1 MALADLPS
9 GMSPGGSPGVASV
22 SSSTF
27 SSPNQA
33 SAPQASIPSSNWVVL
48 KFGGSSVS
56 SASNWKNIAGV
67 LRDRLAEGLRPLIV
81 HSALSGITDRL
92 EQLLSVAI
100 GNEWQPVMD
109 QIEQRHRDLARDLGV
124 IPSPDLEEQFK
135 RLRQIA
141 AGVALV
147 GEVSE
152 RLHARVLAQGEL
164 MATRLGAAFLASQG
178 LDVQWVDARTV
189 LKAEMRPHASM
200 RATYLSATCAYEP
213 DHDLQQRWSSSG
225 TVWISQGFIASDEKG
240 ETVLLGRGGSDTS
253 GSYFAA
259 KLQARRLE
267 IWTDVPGMFSAN
279 PRAVPSA
286 RLLRSLE
293 YDEAQE
299 IASSGAKV
307 LHPRCIM
314 PVKQYG
320 IPLYV
325 FATQTPKLEGT
336 VITTHGGNVAAQVK
350 AVTMKKNITLVTMET
365 VGMWHSVGFLADAF
379 RVFKNHGLSIDLVST
394 SETSVTVSLDPAANS
409 MDKATMEALVL
420 DLGRLCRV
428 ELIGPCA
435 AVSLVGRNIRAIL
448 HRLGQ
453 ALELFEE
460 QKIYLVTQAAN
471 DLNITFV
478 IDEDQGDR
486 LVARLHESAIR
497 KMTAD
502 RVLGPT
508 WEELYSPVGK
518 TRGTEGQW
526 WHQRREQLLAL
537 GAEHGAAFVYDR
549 DTLKARARALKALPG
564 IDAVLY
570 ALKANWHP
578 EIVRLFEAQGLG
590 FECVSRQEVE
600 HVLKLLPKLDRS
612 RILFTPNF
620 APRAEY
626 EWALQQDIRL
636 TLDNLHPLKAWPELF
651 RGREVFVRIDTG
663 YGRGHHDKVRTAGV
677 HSKFGVPMF
686 ELDELEAL
694 VRSCGVKI
702 IGLHAHTGSG
712 VFSVDNW
719 ASVGNTLA
727 MLARRFEDVR
737 IVDLGGGLGV
747 PERLGQPGVVLTD
760 FASALEALKAA
771 YPRLTFWIEPGRY
784 LVAEA
789 GVLLA
794 QVTQLKG
801 KGEVHYVGV
810 ATGMNSLIR
819 PALYGAHHE
828 ILNLSRLEEL
838 PTEVVN
844 VVGPIC
850 ESGDVLGAE
859 RLLPPTQEGDVLLIA
874 TAGAYGRA
882 MSSCYNLREPAQEFL
897 V

>member
-1 MALADLPS
+1 MTMAASTPAA
-9 GMSPGGSPGVASV
+9 SP
-22 SSSTF
+22 
-27 SSPNQA
+27 
-33 SAPQASIPSSNWVVL
+33 WVVL
-48 KFGGSSVS
+48 KFGGTSVS
-56 SASNWKNIAGV
+56 SVANWKNIAAV
-67 LRDRLAEGLRPLIV
+67 VRDRLAEGLRPVIV

-92 EQLLSVAI
+92 EQLLAI
-100 GNEWQPVMD
+100 ALDTHNTLGDEAQAVMN

-124 IPSPDLEEQFK
+124 TPSPDLEEQFK

-141 AGVALV
+141 AGIALV

-152 RLHARVLAQGEL
+152 RLRARVMAQGEL
-164 MATRLGAAFLASQG
+164 MATRLGAAFLAAQG
-178 LDVQWVDARTV
+178 LDVQWIDARTV
-189 LKAEMRPHASM
+189 LKAEQRRNANLRSS
-200 RATYLSATCAYEP
+200 YLSATCNYEP
-213 DHDLQQRWSSSG
+213 DQELQQRWASQAA
-225 TVWISQGFIASDEKG
+225 VFISQGFIASDEQG
-240 ETVLLGRGGSDTS
+240 DTVLLGRGGSDTS

-259 KLQARRLE
+259 KLLARRLE

-279 PRAVPSA
+279 PRSVPTA
-286 RLLRSLE
+286 RLLRALE

-314 PVKQYG
+314 PVKHYG

-325 FATQTPKLEGT
+325 YATQTPKLEGT

-350 AVTMKKNITLVTMET
+350 AVTIKKNITLVSMET

-379 RVFKNHGLSIDLVST
+379 QVFKDHGLSIDLVST
-394 SETSVTVSLDPAANS
+394 SETSVTVSLDPAANTL
-409 MDKATMEALVL
+409 DKATVDALVV
-420 DLGRLCRV
+420 DLQRLCRV

-448 HRLGQ
+448 HRLGD

-478 IDEDQGDR
+478 IDEAQGDR
-486 LVARLHESAIR
+486 LVSRLHDIAIQ

-508 WEELYSPVGK
+508 WEELYGPK
-518 TRGTEGQW
+518 DKAAIDLTQW
-526 WHQRREQLLAL
+526 WHGRRNDLIAL
-537 GAEHGAAFVYDR
+537 GREHGAAFVYDR
-549 DTLKARARALKALPG
+549 ATLTAKAKALRALPG
-564 IDAVLY
+564 IEGVFY

-578 EIVRLFEAQGLG
+578 EIIKLFAEQGLG
-590 FECVSRQEVE
+590 FECVSRFEVE
-600 HVLKLLPKLDRS
+600 HVLKTVPSLSKQK
-612 RILFTPNF
+612 ILFTPNF
-620 APRAEY
+620 APKAEY
-626 EWALQQDIRL
+626 EWGLQQGIWV

-651 RGREVFVRIDTG
+651 KGRDVFIRIDTG

-677 HSKFGVPMF
+677 HSKFGVPLF
-686 ELDELEAL
+686 EMDELERL
-694 VRSCGVKI
+694 VKAAGAKV

-719 ASVGNTLA
+719 KSVGDTLTA
-727 MLARRFEDVR
+727 LTQRFKDVR

-747 PERLGQPGVVLTD
+747 PERLGQQGVVLSEFGETL
-760 FASALEALKAA
+760 AGLKAA
-771 YPRLTFWIEPGRY
+771 HPKLTLWIEPGRY

-828 ILNLSRLEEL
+828 IVNLTRLDDL
-838 PTEVVN
+838 ATEVVN

-850 ESGDVLGAE
+850 ESGDTLGTD
-859 RLLPPTQEGDVLLIA
+859 RLLPPTQEGDVLLLA

-882 MSSCYNLREPAQEFL
+882 MSSTYNLREPAAEFL
-897 V
+897 I

>member
-1 MALADLPS
+1 MTMADSTPAT
-9 GMSPGGSPGVASV
+9 SP
-22 SSSTF
+22 
-27 SSPNQA
+27 
-33 SAPQASIPSSNWVVL
+33 WVVL

-56 SASNWKNIAGV
+56 SVDNWKNIAAV
-67 LRDRLAEGLRPLIV
+67 LHDRIAQGLRPVVV
-81 HSALSGITDRL
+81 HSALSGITDLL
-92 EQLLSVAI
+92 EQLLARAH
-100 GNEWQPVMD
+100 EDAWQPVMD
-109 QIEQRHRDLARDLGV
+109 QIEQRHRDLARELGV
-124 IPSPDLEEQFK
+124 QPSELLEEQFR

-141 AGVALV
+141 AGIALV

-152 RLHARVLAQGEL
+152 RLRARVMAQGEL
-164 MATRLGAAFLASQG
+164 MSTQLGAAFLASQG
-178 LDVQWVDARTV
+178 LKVEWVDARKV
-189 LKAEMRPHASM
+189 LKAEQRRNATTRASW
-200 RATYLSATCAYEP
+200 LSATCNFQP
-213 DHDLQQRWSSSG
+213 DRELQQRWSTDG
-225 TVWISQGFIASDEKG
+225 MVWITQGFIASDERG
-240 ETVLLGRGGSDTS
+240 DTVLLGRGGSDTS
-253 GSYFAA
+253 ASYFAG

-267 IWTDVPGMFSAN
+267 IWSDVPGMFSAN
-279 PRAVPSA
+279 PRSVPTA
-286 RLLRSLE
+286 RLLRALE

-325 FATQTPKLEGT
+325 YATQTPKLEGT
-336 VITTHGGNVAAQVK
+336 VITTHGGNIAAQVK
-350 AVTMKKNITLVTMET
+350 AVTIKKNITLVSMET

-379 RVFKNHGLSIDLVST
+379 AVFKNHGLSIDLVST
-394 SETSVTVSLDPAANS
+394 SETSVTVSLDPAANTL
-409 MDKATMEALVL
+409 DKATLEALVL
-420 DLGRLCRV
+420 DLSRLCRV
-428 ELIGPCA
+428 EVIGPCA

-448 HRLGQ
+448 HRLGD

-478 IDEDQGDR
+478 IDEAQGDR
-486 LVARLHESAIR
+486 LVSRLHDIAIQ

-508 WEELYSPVGK
+508 WEELYGPKDKAASELK
-518 TRGTEGQW
+518 QW
-526 WHQRREQLLAL
+526 WHDRRADLIAL
-537 GAEHGAAFVYDR
+537 GREHGAAFVYDR
-549 DTLKARARALKALPG
+549 ATLIAKAKALRELPG
-564 IDAVLY
+564 IEGVFY

-578 EIVRLFEAQGLG
+578 EIIKVFAELGLG
-590 FECVSRQEVE
+590 FECVSRFEVE
-600 HVLKLLPKLDRS
+600 HVLKTVPTLDKQK
-612 RILFTPNF
+612 ILFTPNF

-626 EWALQQDIRL
+626 EWGVQQGIWM

-651 RGREVFVRIDTG
+651 KGRDIFIRIDTG
-663 YGRGHHDKVRTAGV
+663 YGRGHHEKVRTAGV
-677 HSKFGVPMF
+677 HSKFGVPLF
-686 ELDELEAL
+686 EMDELERL
-694 VRSCGVKI
+694 VNAAGARVV
-702 IGLHAHTGSG
+702 GLHAHTGSG
-712 VFSVDNW
+712 VFTVDNW
-719 ASVGNTLA
+719 KLVGDTLTA
-727 MLARRFEDVR
+727 LTNRFKDVR

-747 PERLGQPGVVLTD
+747 PERLGQQGVVLSEFGETL
-760 FASALEALKAA
+760 AALKAA
-771 YPRLTFWIEPGRY
+771 HPSLTLWIEPGRY

-828 ILNLSRLEEL
+828 IVNLTRLDEL

-850 ESGDVLGAE
+850 ESGDTLGTD
-859 RLLPPTQEGDVLLIA
+859 RLLPPTQEGDILLLA

-882 MSSCYNLREPAQEFL
+882 MSSTYNMRQPAIE
-897 V
+897 VVI

>member
-1 MALADLPS
+1 MTMADSTPAA
-9 GMSPGGSPGVASV
+9 SP
-22 SSSTF
+22 
-27 SSPNQA
+27 
-33 SAPQASIPSSNWVVL
+33 WVVL
-48 KFGGSSVS
+48 KFGGTSVS
-56 SASNWKNIAGV
+56 SVANWKNIAAV
-67 LRDRLAEGLRPLIV
+67 VRDRLAEGLRPVIV

-92 EQLLSVAI
+92 EQLLALSLDTQS
-100 GNEWQPVMD
+100 NEAQAVMN

-124 IPSPDLEEQFK
+124 TPSQDLEEQFK

-141 AGVALV
+141 AGIALV

-152 RLHARVLAQGEL
+152 RLRARVMAQGEL

-178 LDVQWVDARTV
+178 LDTQWVDARTV
-189 LKAEMRPHASM
+189 LKAQALRNANVRSS
-200 RATYLSATCAYEP
+200 YLSATCNYEP
-213 DHDLQQRWSSSG
+213 DLDLQRRWSSQG
-225 TVWISQGFIASDEKG
+225 TVWITQGFIASDDHG
-240 ETVLLGRGGSDTS
+240 DTVLLGRGGSDTS

-259 KLQARRLE
+259 KLRARRLE

-279 PRAVPSA
+279 PRSVPTA
-286 RLLRSLE
+286 RLLRALE

-325 FATQTPKLEGT
+325 YATQTPKLEGT

-350 AVTMKKNITLVTMET
+350 AVTIKKNITLVSMET

-379 RVFKNHGLSIDLVST
+379 QVFKQHGLSVDLVST
-394 SETSVTVSLDPAANS
+394 SETSVTVSLDPAANTL
-409 MDKATMEALVL
+409 DKPTLDALVL
-420 DLGRLCRV
+420 DLGKLCRV
-428 ELIGPCA
+428 EVIGPCA

-448 HRLGQ
+448 HRLGD

-478 IDEDQGDR
+478 IDEAQGDR
-486 LVARLHESAIR
+486 LVSRLHDIAIQ

-508 WEELYSPVGK
+508 WEELYGPK
-518 TRGTEGQW
+518 DKAANDLRQW
-526 WHQRREQLLAL
+526 WHERRADLVSL
-537 GAEHGAAFVYDR
+537 GREHGAAFVYDR
-549 DTLKARARALKALPG
+549 ATLTKKARALRELPG
-564 IDAVLY
+564 IEGVFY

-578 EIVRLFEAQGLG
+578 EIIELFHAEGLG
-590 FECVSRQEVE
+590 FECVSRGEVE
-600 HVLKLLPKLDRS
+600 HVVKTVPSIDKHK
-612 RILFTPNF
+612 ILYTPNF
-620 APRAEY
+620 APREEY
-626 EWALQQDIRL
+626 EWGLGQGIWV

-651 RGREVFVRIDTG
+651 KNREVFIRIDTG

-677 HSKFGVPMF
+677 HSKFGVPLF
-686 ELDELEAL
+686 EMDELERL
-694 VRSCGVKI
+694 VKAAGAKV

-719 ASVGNTLA
+719 KTVGDTLTA
-727 MLARRFEDVR
+727 LTQRFKDVR
-737 IVDLGGGLGV
+737 FVDVGGGLGV
-747 PERLGQPGVVLTD
+747 PERLGQPGV
-760 FASALEALKAA
+760 ALSEFGEILAGLHAAHPKLAL
-771 YPRLTFWIEPGRY
+771 WIEPGRY

-828 ILNLSRLEEL
+828 IVNLSRLDDL
-838 PTEVVN
+838 PTEIVN
-844 VVGPIC
+844 IVGPIC
-850 ESGDVLGAE
+850 ESGDQLGTD

-882 MSSCYNLREPAQEFL
+882 MSSTYNLRDPAPEFL
-897 V
+897 I

>member
-1 MALADLPS
+1 MTTAD
-9 GMSPGGSPGVASV
+9 
-22 SSSTF
+22 STTG
-27 SSPNQA
+27 SSP
-33 SAPQASIPSSNWVVL
+33 WVVL
-48 KFGGSSVS
+48 KFGGTSVS
-56 SASNWKNIAGV
+56 SVMNWKNIVQV
-67 LRDRLAEGLRPLIV
+67 LRDRLAEGLRPVVI

-92 EQLLSVAI
+92 EQLLALAHH
-100 GNEWQPVMD
+100 GDWQPVMN

-124 IPSPDLEEQFK
+124 APGPDLEEQFK

-141 AGVALV
+141 AGIALV
-147 GEVSE
+147 GEVSD
-152 RLHARVLAQGEL
+152 RLRARVMAQGEL
-164 MATRLGAAFLASQG
+164 MATRLGAAFLGAQG

-189 LKAEMRPHASM
+189 LKADSRRNPNARTS
-200 RATYLSATCAYEP
+200 YLSATCSYEP
-213 DHDLQQRWSSSG
+213 DLALQQRWTSPG
-225 TVWISQGFIASDEKG
+225 TVWISQGFIASDEAG
-240 ETVLLGRGGSDTS
+240 DTVLLGRGGSDTS

-259 KLQARRLE
+259 KLRARRLE

-279 PRAVPSA
+279 PRAVPTA
-286 RLLRSLE
+286 RLLRALE

-325 FATQTPKLEGT
+325 YATQTPKLEGT
-336 VITTHGGNVAAQVK
+336 VITTHGGTVAAQVK
-350 AVTMKKNITLVTMET
+350 AVTIKKNITLVSMET

-379 RVFKNHGLSIDLVST
+379 QVFKQHGMSIDLVST
-394 SETSVTVSLDPAANS
+394 SETSVTVSLDPAANAL
-409 MDKATMEALVL
+409 DKHALDAL
-420 DLGRLCRV
+420 IADLSKLCRV
-428 ELIGPCA
+428 QIIGPCA

-448 HRLGQ
+448 HRLGE

-478 IDEDQGDR
+478 IDEEQGDR
-486 LVARLHESAIR
+486 LVSRLHEIAIR

-508 WEELYSPVGK
+508 WEELY
-518 TRGTEGQW
+518 GTGDAVTYDTPQW
-526 WHQRREQLLAL
+526 WQVRRKDLLGL
-537 GAEHGAAFVYDR
+537 GQEHGAAFVYDR
-549 DTLKARARALKALPG
+549 ATLQAKAQALRALPG
-564 IDAVLY
+564 IDGVFY
-570 ALKANWHP
+570 ALKANWHS
-578 EIVRLFEAQGLG
+578 EIIKLFHEQGLG
-590 FECVSRQEVE
+590 FECVSRFEVE
-600 HVLKLLPKLDRS
+600 HVLKTVPGIDRAK
-612 RILFTPNF
+612 IIFTPNF

-626 EWALQQDIRL
+626 EWGLQQNIRF
-636 TLDNLHPLKAWPELF
+636 TLDNLHPLQHWGELF
-651 RGREVFVRIDTG
+651 AGKEVFVRIDTG

-677 HSKFGVPMF
+677 HSKFGVPLF
-686 ELDELEAL
+686 EMEELERLIDA
-694 VRSCGVKI
+694 VGAKVV
-702 IGLHAHTGSG
+702 GLHAHTGSG

-719 ASVGNTLA
+719 ASVGETLVS
-727 MLARRFEDVR
+727 LKQRFKDVQ

-747 PERLGQPGVVLTD
+747 PERPGQQGVVLPEFGATL
-760 FASALEALKAA
+760 AALKAA
-771 YPRLTFWIEPGRY
+771 NPQLQIWIEPGRY

-828 ILNLSRLEEL
+828 IINLTRIDDLA
-838 PTEVVN
+838 TEVVN

-850 ESGDVLGAE
+850 ESGDQLGVD
-859 RLLPPTQEGDVLLIA
+859 RLLPPTEEGDVLLIA

-882 MSSCYNLREPAQEFL
+882 MSSRYNLREPAIEVVL
-897 V
+897 

>member
-1 MALADLPS
+1 MTMAETSATA
-9 GMSPGGSPGVASV
+9 SP
-22 SSSTF
+22 
-27 SSPNQA
+27 
-33 SAPQASIPSSNWVVL
+33 WVVL
-48 KFGGSSVS
+48 KFGGTSVS
-56 SASNWKNIAGV
+56 SVANWKSVAAV
-67 LRDRLAEGLRPLIV
+67 LRDRLAEGLKPVVV

-92 EQLLSVAI
+92 EQLLTLAL
-100 GNEWQPVMD
+100 GNEWQPVME

-124 IPSPDLEEQFK
+124 IPSPELEEQFK

-141 AGVALV
+141 AGIALV

-152 RLHARVLAQGEL
+152 RLRARVMAQGEL
-164 MATRLGAAFLASQG
+164 MATRLGAAFLTSQG

-189 LKAEMRPHASM
+189 LKAEQRRNATSRAS
-200 RATYLSATCAYEP
+200 YLSATCGYAP
-213 DHDLQQRWSSSG
+213 DRSLQERWSTPG
-225 TVWISQGFIASDEKG
+225 TVWITQGFIASDESG
-240 ETVLLGRGGSDTS
+240 DTVLLGRGGSDTS
-253 GSYFAA
+253 GSYFAG
-259 KLQARRLE
+259 KLEARRLE

-279 PRAVPSA
+279 PRAVPTA
-286 RLLRSLE
+286 RLLRALE

-314 PVKQYG
+314 PVKQYA

-325 FATQTPKLEGT
+325 YATQTPKLEGT
-336 VITTHGGNVAAQVK
+336 VITAHGGSAAAQVK
-350 AVTMKKNITLVTMET
+350 AVTIKKNITLVSMET

-379 RVFKNHGLSIDLVST
+379 QVFKDHGLSVDLVST
-394 SETSVTVSLDPAANS
+394 SETSVTVSLDPAANTL
-409 MDKATMEALVL
+409 DKATLDALML
-420 DLGRLCRV
+420 DLGKLCRV
-428 ELIGPCA
+428 EAIGPCA

-448 HRLGQ
+448 HRLGD

-478 IDEDQGDR
+478 IDEEQGDR
-486 LVARLHESAIR
+486 LVTRLHEIAIR

-508 WEELYSPVGK
+508 WEELYGAGSKGAISA
-518 TRGTEGQW
+518 RQW
-526 WHQRREQLLAL
+526 WHDRRNELIAI
-537 GAEHGAAFVYDR
+537 GREHGAAFVYDR
-549 DTLKARARALKALPG
+549 ETLRAKAQSLKALSG
-564 IDAVLY
+564 VDSVFY

-578 EIVRLFEAQGLG
+578 EILRLFHEQGLG
-590 FECVSRQEVE
+590 FECVSQGEVE
-600 HVLKLLPKLDRS
+600 HVLRTLPGIDR
-612 RILFTPNF
+612 RKILFTPNF

-626 EWALQQDIRL
+626 EWALAQDVWV
-636 TLDNLHPLKAWPELF
+636 TLDNLHPLQAWPSIF
-651 RGREVFVRIDTG
+651 AGREVFVRIDTG

-677 HSKFGVPMF
+677 HSKFGVPLF
-686 ELDELEAL
+686 EMDELERL
-694 VRSCGVKI
+694 VKAAGARIV
-702 IGLHAHTGSG
+702 GLHAHTGSG

-719 ASVGNTLA
+719 KSVGETLTS
-727 MLARRFEDVR
+727 LTQRFREVR
-737 IVDLGGGLGV
+737 YIDLGGGLGV
-747 PERLGQPGVVLTD
+747 PERLGQQGVLLPEFGATL
-760 FASALEALKAA
+760 SAIKTAHPKLSL
-771 YPRLTFWIEPGRY
+771 WIEPGRY

-828 ILNLSRLEEL
+828 ILNLDRIDDLA
-838 PTEVVN
+838 TEVVN

-850 ESGDVLGAE
+850 ETGDQLGVD
-859 RLLPPTQEGDVLLIA
+859 RLLPPTQEGDVLLLA
-874 TAGAYGRA
+874 TAGAYGRS
-882 MSSCYNLREPAQEFL
+882 MSSQYNLRDPAREF
-897 V
+897 VI

>member
-1 MALADLPS
+1 MTVVNPAAGVTP
-9 GMSPGGSPGVASV
+9 GQSPVQSR
-22 SSSTF
+22 
-27 SSPNQA
+27 
-33 SAPQASIPSSNWVVL
+33 WVVL
-48 KFGGSSVS
+48 KFGGTSVS
-56 SASNWKNIAGV
+56 SVENWKRIAQAI
-67 LRDRLAEGLRPLIV
+67 RERLADGLRPVIV

-92 EQLLSVAI
+92 EQLLTLALGSDW
-100 GNEWQPVMD
+100 EPVMN

-124 IPSPDLEEQFK
+124 VPPQDLEEQFN

-141 AGVALV
+141 SGIALV

-152 RLHARVLAQGEL
+152 RVRARVMAQGEL
-164 MATRLGAAFLASQG
+164 MSTRLGAAFLASQG
-178 LDVQWVDARTV
+178 LDAHWVDARTV
-189 LKAEMRPHASM
+189 MKSEPRRNASM
-200 RATYLSATCAYEP
+200 RATYLSATCAFEP
-213 DHDLQQRWSSSG
+213 DLELQEKWSTPG
-225 TVWISQGFIASDEKG
+225 AVWITQGFIASDESG
-240 ETVLLGRGGSDTS
+240 DTVLLGRGGSDTS
-253 GSYFAA
+253 AA
-259 KLQARRLE
+259 YLASKLQARRLE

-279 PRAVPSA
+279 PRSVPRA
-286 RLLRSLE
+286 RLLRALE

-325 FATQTPKLEGT
+325 FATQTPEMDGT
-336 VITTHGGNVAAQVK
+336 VITTHGGNLAAQVK
-350 AVTMKKNITLVTMET
+350 AVTIKKNITLVSMET
-365 VGMWHSVGFLADAF
+365 VGMWQSVGFLADAF
-379 RVFKNHGLSIDLVST
+379 AVFKDHGFSIDLVST

-409 MDKATMEALVL
+409 LDKASLELLTE
-420 DLGRLCRV
+420 DLSKLCRV
-428 ELIGPCA
+428 QIFGPCA

-448 HRLGQ
+448 HRLGD

-478 IDEDQGDR
+478 IDEAQGDR
-486 LVARLHESAIR
+486 LVSSLHEIAIR

-508 WEELYSPVGK
+508 WEELYGHDKSLDTSK
-518 TRGTEGQW
+518 LW
-526 WHQRREQLLAL
+526 WHQRREDLLAL
-537 GAEHGAAFVYDR
+537 ASEHGAAFVYDR
-549 DTLKARARALKALPG
+549 ETLKARAQALKALPG
-564 IDAVLY
+564 IEEVLY

-578 EIVRLFEAQGLG
+578 DILKMFHAEGLG
-590 FECVSRQEVE
+590 FECVSRGEVE
-600 HVLKLLPKLDRS
+600 HVMRTLPDVDRK

-620 APRAEY
+620 TPREEY
-626 EWALQQDIRL
+626 AWALEQDIWV

-651 RGREVFVRIDTG
+651 KGRDVFVRIDTG

-677 HSKFGVPMF
+677 HSKFGVPLF
-686 ELDELEAL
+686 ELDELERL
-694 VRSCGVKI
+694 VSEAGARVV
-702 IGLHAHTGSG
+702 GLHAHTGSG

-719 ASVGNTLA
+719 TSVGETLTA
-727 MLARRFEDVR
+727 LTTRFKDVTT
-737 IVDLGGGLGV
+737 VDLGGGLGV
-747 PERLGQPGVVLTD
+747 PERLGQSGVELAE
-760 FASALEALKAA
+760 FAAALAALKASH
-771 YPRLTFWIEPGRY
+771 PKLNFWIEPGRY

-801 KGEVHYVGV
+801 KGEVKYVGV

-828 ILNLSRLEEL
+828 ILNLTRIDEL
-838 PTEVVN
+838 ATDVVN

-850 ESGDVLGAE
+850 ETGDLLGVG
-859 RLLPPTQEGDVLLIA
+859 RLLPPSQEGDVLLIA
-874 TAGAYGRA
+874 NAGAYGRA
-882 MSSCYNLREPAQEFL
+882 MSSTYNLREPAKEF
-897 V
+897 VI

>member
-1 MALADLPS
+1 MTMADSTPAA
-9 GMSPGGSPGVASV
+9 SP
-22 SSSTF
+22 
-27 SSPNQA
+27 
-33 SAPQASIPSSNWVVL
+33 WVVL
-48 KFGGSSVS
+48 KFGGTSVS
-56 SASNWKNIAGV
+56 SVANWKNIAAV
-67 LRDRLAEGLRPLIV
+67 VRDRLAEGLRPVIV

-92 EQLLSVAI
+92 EQLLALSLDTQS
-100 GNEWQPVMD
+100 NEAQAVMN

-124 IPSPDLEEQFK
+124 TPSQDLEEQFK

-141 AGVALV
+141 AGIALV

-152 RLHARVLAQGEL
+152 RLRARVMAQGEL
-164 MATRLGAAFLASQG
+164 MATRLGAAFLASQD
-178 LDVQWVDARTV
+178 LDTQWVDARTV
-189 LKAEMRPHASM
+189 LKAEQRRNANMRSS
-200 RATYLSATCAYEP
+200 YLSATCNFEP
-213 DHDLQQRWSSSG
+213 DLELQRRWSSQG
-225 TVWISQGFIASDEKG
+225 TVHITQGFIASDEHG
-240 ETVLLGRGGSDTS
+240 DTVLLGRGGSDTS

-259 KLQARRLE
+259 KLRARRLE

-279 PRAVPSA
+279 PRSVPTA
-286 RLLRSLE
+286 RLLRALE

-325 FATQTPKLEGT
+325 YATQTPKLEGT

-350 AVTMKKNITLVTMET
+350 AVTIKKNITLVSMET

-379 RVFKNHGLSIDLVST
+379 QVFKEHGLSVDLVST
-394 SETSVTVSLDPAANS
+394 SETSVTVSLDPAANTL
-409 MDKATMEALVL
+409 DKPTLDALVV
-420 DLGRLCRV
+420 DLGKLCRV
-428 ELIGPCA
+428 EVIGPCA

-448 HRLGQ
+448 HRLGE

-478 IDEDQGDR
+478 IDEAQGDR
-486 LVARLHESAIR
+486 LVSRLHDIAIQ

-508 WEELYSPVGK
+508 WEELYGPK
-518 TRGTEGQW
+518 DKAANDLKQW
-526 WHQRREQLLAL
+526 WHERRAELVSL
-537 GAEHGAAFVYDR
+537 GREHGAAFVYDR
-549 DTLKARARALKALPG
+549 ATLAKKAKALRALPG
-564 IDAVLY
+564 IEGVFY

-578 EIVRLFEAQGLG
+578 DIIKLFHAEGLG
-590 FECVSRQEVE
+590 FECVSRGEVE
-600 HVLKLLPKLDRS
+600 HVMKTVPSIDKHK
-612 RILFTPNF
+612 ILFTPNF
-620 APRAEY
+620 APREEY
-626 EWALQQDIRL
+626 EWGLEQGIYV

-651 RGREVFVRIDTG
+651 KHREVFIRIDTG

-677 HSKFGVPMF
+677 HSKFGVPLF
-686 ELDELEAL
+686 EMDELERL
-694 VRSCGVKI
+694 VTAAGAKV

-719 ASVGNTLA
+719 KAVGDTLTA
-727 MLARRFEDVR
+727 LTQRFRDVR
-737 IVDLGGGLGV
+737 IVDVGGGLGV
-747 PERLGQPGVVLTD
+747 PERLGQPGV
-760 FASALEALKAA
+760 ALSEFGEILAGLKAA
-771 YPRLTFWIEPGRY
+771 HPKLALWIEPGRY

-828 ILNLSRLEEL
+828 IVNLSRLDDL
-838 PTEVVN
+838 PTEIVN
-844 VVGPIC
+844 IVGPIC
-850 ESGDVLGAE
+850 ESGDQLGTD

-882 MSSCYNLREPAQEFL
+882 MSSRYNLRDPAPEF
-897 V
+897 VI

>member
-1 MALADLPS
+1 MNMADPTPA
-9 GMSPGGSPGVASV
+9 GASP
-22 SSSTF
+22 
-27 SSPNQA
+27 
-33 SAPQASIPSSNWVVL
+33 WVVL
-48 KFGGSSVS
+48 KFGGTSVS
-56 SASNWKNIAGV
+56 SVANWKNIAGV
-67 LRDRLAEGLRPLIV
+67 LRDRLADGLRPVVV

-92 EQLLSVAI
+92 EQLLNLAL
-100 GNEWQPVMD
+100 GNQWQPVME

-124 IPSPDLEEQFK
+124 IPSPELEEQFK

-141 AGVALV
+141 AGIALV

-152 RLHARVLAQGEL
+152 RLRARVLAQGEL
-164 MATRLGAAFLASQG
+164 MATRLGAAFLTSQG
-178 LDVQWVDARTV
+178 LDVQWVDARAV
-189 LKAEMRPHASM
+189 IKAEQRRNASM
-200 RATYLSATCAYEP
+200 RASYLSATCAYDP
-213 DHDLQQRWSSSG
+213 DPELQQRWSTPG
-225 TVWISQGFIASDEKG
+225 TVWISQGFIASDENG
-240 ETVLLGRGGSDTS
+240 DTVLLGRGGSDTS

-279 PRAVPSA
+279 PRSVSTA
-286 RLLRSLE
+286 RLLRALE

-325 FATQTPKLEGT
+325 YATQTPRLEGT
-336 VITTHGGNVAAQVK
+336 VITTHGGNVTAQVK
-350 AVTMKKNITLVTMET
+350 AVTIKKNITLISMET
-365 VGMWHSVGFLADAF
+365 VGMWHSVGFLADSFA
-379 RVFKNHGLSIDLVST
+379 VFKQHGLSVDLVST

-409 MDKATMEALVL
+409 LDKSALDALVA
-420 DLGRLCRV
+420 DLGKLCRV
-428 ELIGPCA
+428 EVIGPCA

-448 HRLGQ
+448 HRLGE

-478 IDEDQGDR
+478 IDEEHGDR
-486 LVARLHESAIR
+486 LVARLHEIAIR

-508 WEELYSPVGK
+508 WEELYGGADKVAVAA
-518 TRGTEGQW
+518 RQW
-526 WHQRREQLLAL
+526 WQDRRKELLAL
-537 GAEHGAAFVYDR
+537 GSEHGAAFVYDR
-549 DTLKARARALKALPG
+549 ETLKARAQSLKALPG
-564 IDAVLY
+564 IDAVFY
-570 ALKANWHP
+570 AMKANWHP
-578 EIVRLFEAQGLG
+578 QILQVFESQGLG
-590 FECVSRQEVE
+590 FECVSRGEVE
-600 HVLKLLPKLDRS
+600 HVLATFKGIDRK

-626 EWALQQDIRL
+626 AWAVEQGIWV
-636 TLDNLHPLKAWPELF
+636 TLDNLHPIKKWPELF
-651 RGREVFVRIDTG
+651 KGRELFVRIDTG
-663 YGRGHHDKVRTAGV
+663 HGRGHHDKVRTAGV
-677 HSKFGVPMF
+677 HSKFGVPLF
-686 ELDELEAL
+686 EVEELERL
-694 VRSCGVKI
+694 VKAAGAKVV
-702 IGLHAHTGSG
+702 GLHAHTGSG

-719 ASVGNTLA
+719 QSVGDTLTA
-727 MLARRFEDVR
+727 LTKRFSDVR
-737 IVDLGGGLGV
+737 TVDLGGGLGV
-747 PERLGQPGVVLTD
+747 PERLGQQGVVLPEFGTII
-760 FASALEALKAA
+760 AAIKAA
-771 YPRLTFWIEPGRY
+771 HPQLALWIEPGRY

-828 ILNLSRLEEL
+828 ILNLTRLED
-838 PTEVVN
+838 PSTEVVN

-850 ESGDVLGAE
+850 ESGDLLGVD
-859 RLLPPTQEGDVLLIA
+859 RLLPPSEEGDVLLIA
-874 TAGAYGRA
+874 TAGAYSRA
-882 MSSCYNLREPAQEFL
+882 MSSRYNLRDPAPEFL
-897 V
+897 I

>member
-1 MALADLPS
+1 MTMADSTPAA
-9 GMSPGGSPGVASV
+9 SP
-22 SSSTF
+22 
-27 SSPNQA
+27 
-33 SAPQASIPSSNWVVL
+33 WVVL
-48 KFGGSSVS
+48 KFGGTSVS
-56 SASNWKNIAGV
+56 SVANWKNIAAV
-67 LRDRLAEGLRPLIV
+67 VRDRLAEGLRPVVV

-92 EQLLSVAI
+92 EQLLALSLDTQS
-100 GNEWQPVMD
+100 NEAQAVMD

-124 IPSPDLEEQFK
+124 TPSRDLEEQFR

-141 AGVALV
+141 AGIALV
-147 GEVSE
+147 GEVSD
-152 RLHARVLAQGEL
+152 RLRARVMAQGEL
-164 MATRLGAAFLASQG
+164 MATRLGAAFLAAEG
-178 LDVQWVDARTV
+178 LDTQWVDARTV
-189 LKAEMRPHASM
+189 LKAEQRPNANLRSS
-200 RATYLSATCAYEP
+200 YLSATCNYEP
-213 DHDLQQRWSSSG
+213 DPELQRRWSAQG
-225 TVWISQGFIASDEKG
+225 RVFISQGFIASDDNG
-240 ETVLLGRGGSDTS
+240 DTVLLGRGGSDTS
-253 GSYFAA
+253 ASYFAA

-279 PRAVPSA
+279 PRSVPTA
-286 RLLRSLE
+286 RLLRALE

-325 FATQTPKLEGT
+325 YATQTPKLEGT
-336 VITTHGGNVAAQVK
+336 VITTHGGNIAAQVK
-350 AVTMKKNITLVTMET
+350 AVTIKKNITLVSMET

-379 RVFKNHGLSIDLVST
+379 AVFKNHGLSIDLVST
-394 SETSVTVSLDPAANS
+394 SETSVTVSLDPAANTL
-409 MDKATMEALVL
+409 DKATLEALVL
-420 DLGRLCRV
+420 DLSRLCRV
-428 ELIGPCA
+428 EVIGPCA

-448 HRLGQ
+448 HRLGD

-478 IDEDQGDR
+478 IDEAQGDR
-486 LVARLHESAIR
+486 LVSRLHDIAIQ

-508 WEELYSPVGK
+508 WEELYGPKDKAASELK
-518 TRGTEGQW
+518 QW
-526 WHQRREQLLAL
+526 WHDRRADLIAL
-537 GAEHGAAFVYDR
+537 GREHGAAFVYDR
-549 DTLKARARALKALPG
+549 ATLIAKAKALRELPG
-564 IDAVLY
+564 IEGVFY

-578 EIVRLFEAQGLG
+578 EIIKVFAELGLG
-590 FECVSRQEVE
+590 FECVSRFEVE
-600 HVLKLLPKLDRS
+600 HVLKTVPTLDKQK
-612 RILFTPNF
+612 ILFTPNF

-626 EWALQQDIRL
+626 EWGVQQGIWV

-651 RGREVFVRIDTG
+651 KGRDIFIRIDTG
-663 YGRGHHDKVRTAGV
+663 YGRGHHEKVRTAGV
-677 HSKFGVPMF
+677 HSKFGVPLF
-686 ELDELEAL
+686 EMDELERL
-694 VRSCGVKI
+694 VNAAGARVV
-702 IGLHAHTGSG
+702 GLHAHTGSG
-712 VFSVDNW
+712 VFTVDNW
-719 ASVGNTLA
+719 KLVGDTLTA
-727 MLARRFEDVR
+727 LTNRFKDVR

-747 PERLGQPGVVLTD
+747 PERLGQQGVVLSEFGETL
-760 FASALEALKAA
+760 AALKAA
-771 YPRLTFWIEPGRY
+771 HPSLTLWIEPGRY

-828 ILNLSRLEEL
+828 IVNLTRLDEL

-850 ESGDVLGAE
+850 ESGDTLGTD
-859 RLLPPTQEGDVLLIA
+859 RLLPPTQEGDILLLA

-882 MSSCYNLREPAQEFL
+882 MSSTYNMRQPAIE
-897 V
+897 VVI

>member
-1 MALADLPS
+1 MTMADSAAGTSPS
-9 GMSPGGSPGVASV
+9 NSP
-22 SSSTF
+22 
-27 SSPNQA
+27 
-33 SAPQASIPSSNWVVL
+33 WVVL
-48 KFGGSSVS
+48 KFGGTSVS
-56 SASNWKNIAGV
+56 SAANWKNVAAV
-67 LRDRLAEGLRPLIV
+67 LRDRLAEGMRPVVV

-92 EQLLSVAI
+92 EQLLTQAHD
-100 GNEWQPVMD
+100 GEWQPVMD
-109 QIEQRHRDLARDLGV
+109 QIEQRHRDLARDLG
-124 IPSPDLEEQFK
+124 ILTSPDLEDQFK

-141 AGVALV
+141 AGISLV

-152 RLHARVLAQGEL
+152 RLYARVMAQGEL
-164 MATRLGAAFLASQG
+164 MATRLGAAFLTAQG
-178 LDVQWVDARTV
+178 LDVQWVDVRTV
-189 LKAEMRPHASM
+189 LKAEARRGANVRS
-200 RATYLSATCAYEP
+200 TYLSAT
-213 DHDLQQRWSSSG
+213 WSSPGS
-225 TVWISQGFIASDEKG
+225 VWITQGFIASDDKG
-240 ETVLLGRGGSDTS
+240 DTVLLGRGGSDTS
-253 GSYFAA
+253 GSYLAA

-279 PRAVPSA
+279 PRSVPTA
-286 RLLRSLE
+286 RLLRALE

-325 FATQTPKLEGT
+325 YATQTPKLEGT
-336 VITTHGGNVAAQVK
+336 VITAQGGNVAAQVK
-350 AVTMKKNITLVTMET
+350 AVTIKKNITLVSMET

-379 RVFKNHGLSIDLVST
+379 QVFKDHGISVDLVST
-394 SETSVTVSLDPAANS
+394 SETSVTVSLDPTANTLTKAAL
-409 MDKATMEALVL
+409 DALTL
-420 DLGRLCRV
+420 DLSKICRV
-428 ELIGPCA
+428 NVIGPCA

-448 HRLGQ
+448 HRLGE

-478 IDEDQGDR
+478 IDEEQGDR
-486 LVARLHESAIR
+486 LVSRLHEIAIR

-508 WEELYSPVGK
+508 WEELYGGANK
-518 TRGTEGQW
+518 GTDTSTQW
-526 WHQRREQLLAL
+526 WHARRNDLLGL
-537 GAEHGAAFVYDR
+537 GREHAAAFVYDR
-549 DTLKARARALKALPG
+549 ATLKSKAQALKALPG
-564 IDAVLY
+564 IDGVFY

-578 EIVRLFEAQGLG
+578 QILQVFHEQGLG
-590 FECVSRQEVE
+590 FECVSRNEVE
-600 HVLKLLPKLDRS
+600 HVMRTVAAVDRKN
-612 RILFTPNF
+612 ILFTPNF
-620 APRAEY
+620 APRDEY
-626 EWALQQDIRL
+626 KWALEQGVWV

-651 RGREVFVRIDTG
+651 KGRDVFVRIDTG

-686 ELDELEAL
+686 EMDELQRL
-694 VRSCGVKI
+694 VAASGARVV
-702 IGLHAHTGSG
+702 GLHAHTGSG
-712 VFSVDNW
+712 VFGVENW
-719 ASVGNTLA
+719 QSVGETLA
-727 MLARRFEDVR
+727 ALTQRFPDVHT
-737 IVDLGGGLGV
+737 IDLGGGLGV
-747 PERLGQPGVVLTD
+747 PERLGQQGVVLPE
-760 FASALEALKAA
+760 FGAALAALKAA
-771 YPRLTFWIEPGRY
+771 HPKLKMWIEPGRY

-801 KGEVHYVGV
+801 KGEVQYVGV

-828 ILNLSRLEEL
+828 ILNLTRLEDL
-838 PTEVVN
+838 ATEVVN
-844 VVGPIC
+844 IVGPIC
-850 ESGDVLGAE
+850 ESGDQLGLD

-882 MSSCYNLREPAQEFL
+882 MSSTYNLREPAQEF
-897 V
+897 VI